1 MMIKDEIVSDPHLPN
16 IDFFFFFATKKYYTS
31 AGISKLIE

>member
-16 IDFFFFFATKKYYTS
+16 IDFFSFTKKKYYIS
-31 AGISKLIE
+31 AGISILIE